1 MKTLKHIREKLQVPA
16 EKVAEALGITTDS
29 YMALEKAP
37 NLAQPDWRAR
47 IAEAVGVDEDK
58 ISWEPDLSKL
68 TLKEARERSN
78 LTASA
83 VAAYLKISLYDYMVI
98 EEYPELVTIP
108 MAQKLAVLY
117 RTPLSDLN
125 LVDG

>member
-16 EKVAEALGITTDS
+16 EKVAEALGITTKS
-29 YMALEKAP
+29 YLALEKAP

-47 IAEAVGVDEDK
+47 IAETVGVDEDK